1 MRKQIILLAA
11 FLVGIVNVNAQQ
23 LPLISSYLNTSY
35 LFNHAFSG
43 IDGKTEISVLNRRQW
58 TDIQGAPE
66 TQFMAFNG
74 NRDDL
79 KFGYSGYAF
88 NDATDI
94 VSRSGFYGSYAWHVK
109 FTDEN
114 SLSLG
119 LGAGYVNNTIN
130 SSGIRVPDEL
140 DPVLYTQLSSAK
152 FDMNFGF
159 NLQFG
164 DFNIG
169 AAVPNLLAPKVDF
182 GDNFNSPYQYHY
194 MRHYVV
200 NTQYNVQMQKG
211 LMTLSPFVTIRANEV
226 TIPQV
231 DAGLMFNH
239 KEYFYVGAAYRSSY
253 AVTGNA
259 GVHVTANISLGYS
272 YDFSLNTYGF
282 ALGNSH
288 EFMLRYTFGESKKDK
303 RLENEIKKL
312 KDRQRRQSGDLED
325 LLNDR
330 LDEFKDEITEQ
341 QKSLFDAE
349 KEAMKGELTEAA
361 AEAAKDAAANSG
373 SAQSAG
379 ANGRNN
385 VGGVNSTMNGGE
397 INGTSGN
404 NTTGNNYPQTPQG
417 GSNVNSSIK
426 GYDSNQ
432 YAGNVQA
439 GSKGFYVTA
448 GVFGS
453 QNNAVKLQNKLRSQ
467 GVGSDVFQDS
477 NNSMYYVFLLK
488 FNNYEAANQARNS
501 NFNGQYNGKLWIKV
515 M

>member
-1 MRKQIILLAA
+1 MKKFFLLSAVVLGSWTA
-11 FLVGIVNVNAQQ
+11 QAQQ
-23 LPLISSYLNTSY
+23 LPLISNYLNTAY
-35 LFNHAFSG
+35 LFNPAYSG
-43 IDGKTEISVLNRRQW
+43 IEGKTEISVLNRRQW

-88 NDATDI
+88 NDQTDI
-94 VSRSGFYGSYAWHVK
+94 VARSGFYGSYAWHVK
-109 FTDEN
+109 FTDRN

-119 LGAGYVNNTIN
+119 LGAGYVNNNIN
-130 SSGIRVPDEL
+130 VAGIRVPDEL
-140 DPVLYTQLSSAK
+140 DPVLFSALNTGK
-152 FDMNFGF
+152 FDLNFGF

-164 DFNIG
+164 DFSLG
-169 AAVPNLLAPKVDF
+169 AAVPNILAPKVDF
-182 GDNFNSPYQYHY
+182 SDNYLGPMQYHY

-200 NTQYNVQMQKG
+200 NTQYDVNLQKG
-211 LMTLSPFVTIRANEV
+211 LMTLSPFVTVRANEV

-253 AVTGNA
+253 AVT
-259 GVHVTANISLGYS
+259 ANTGIHLTENITMGYA

-312 KDRQRRQSGDLED
+312 KDRQRRSSEELED

-330 LDEFKDEITEQ
+330 LDEFKDEMSAQ
-341 QKSLFDAE
+341 QKEMFDTE
-349 KEAMKGELTEAA
+349 KDAMKGELTEAA
-361 AEAAKDAAANSG
+361 AQAASEAASNNAGSGAGNGGSNNGGMDISVPTDNGSANSVFP
-373 SAQSAG
+373 S
-379 ANGRNN
+379 
-385 VGGVNSTMNGGE
+385 
-397 INGTSGN
+397 
-404 NTTGNNYPQTPQG
+404 TPQG
-417 GSNVNSSIK
+417 GNVNSNIK
-426 GYDSNQ
+426 GYDPNQ
-432 YAGNVQA
+432 YAGNVKA
-439 GSKGFYVTA
+439 GSSGYYVTA

-453 QNNAVKLQNKLRSQ
+453 QNNALKLQAKLKQQ
-467 GVGSDVFQDS
+467 GVGSDIFQDPK
-477 NNSMYYVFLLK
+477 NNMYYVFLLK
-488 FNNYEAANQARNS
+488 FGNYEAAKYAQETG
-501 NFNGQYNGKLWIKV
+501 FNGQYNGKLWIKV

>member
-1 MRKQIILLAA
+1 MKKQLFIFAL
-11 FLVGIVNVNAQQ
+11 LVGSLTANAQQ
-23 LPLISSYLNTSY
+23 LPLISSYLNTAY
-35 LFNHAFSG
+35 LFNPAFSG
-43 IDGKTEISVLNRRQW
+43 IDGKTEISILNRRQW

-74 NRDDL
+74 NQNDL

-88 NDATDI
+88 NDVTDI

-109 FTDEN
+109 FTDQN

-119 LGAGYVNNTIN
+119 LGAGYVNNNIN
-130 SSGIRVPDEL
+130 VAGIRVPDEL
-140 DPVLYTQLSSAK
+140 DPVLYSQLNSSK
-152 FDMNFGF
+152 FDLNFGF

-169 AAVPNLLAPKVDF
+169 AAVPNILAPKVDF

-200 NTQYNVQMQKG
+200 NTAYDVQLQKG
-211 LMTLSPFVTIRANEV
+211 LMTLSPFVTVRANEV

-259 GVHVTANISLGYS
+259 GVHVTENISLGYA

-349 KEAMKGELTEAA
+349 KEAMKGELSEAA
-361 AEAAKDAAANSG
+361 AQAAADAANEAAANGAASG
-373 SAQSAG
+373 G
-379 ANGRNN
+379 MN
-385 VGGVNSTMNGGE
+385 NGGA
-397 INGTSGN
+397 SGN
-404 NTTGNNYPQTPQG
+404 GGFDPNTGAGGNMYPQTPQG
-417 GSNVNSSIK
+417 GGTVNSNIT
-426 GYDSNQ
+426 GYNPNQ
-432 YAGNVQA
+432 YAGNVQP
-439 GSKGFYVTA
+439 GSQGYYVTA

-453 QNNAVKLQNKLRSQ
+453 RNNAVKLQNKLRAQ
-467 GVGSDVFQDS
+467 GVGSDIFQDP
-477 NNSMYYVFLLK
+477 NNNMYYVFLLK
-488 FNNYEAANQARNS
+488 FNNYNAANQARNTG
-501 NFNGQYNGKLWIKV
+501 FNGQYNGKLWIKV

>member
-1 MRKQIILLAA
+1 MRKQFIVLAA

-23 LPLISSYLNTSY
+23 LPLMSSYLNTSY
-35 LFNHAFSG
+35 LFNPAFSG
-43 IDGKTEISVLNRRQW
+43 IEGKTEISVLNRRQW
-58 TDIQGAPE
+58 TNIQGAPE

-119 LGAGYVNNTIN
+119 LGAGYVNNSIN

-140 DPVLYTQLSSAK
+140 DPVLYSQLSSAK
-152 FDMNFGF
+152 FDLNFGF

-211 LMTLSPFVTIRANEV
+211 LMTLSPFVTVRANEV

-253 AVTGNA
+253 AVTSNA
-259 GVHVTANISLGYS
+259 GVHVTENISLGYA

-349 KEAMKGELTEAA
+349 KEAMKGELSEAA
-361 AEAAKDAAANSG
+361 AQAAADAAANTQASG
-373 SAQSAG
+373 V
-379 ANGRNN
+379 NGGNN
-385 VGGVNSTMNGGE
+385 TGVNSAMNGDGLNTD
-397 INGTSGN
+397 IGN
-404 NTTGNNYPQTPQG
+404 NATGNTYPQTPQG
-417 GSNVNSSIK
+417 SGNVNSSIK

-453 QNNAVKLQNKLRSQ
+453 RNNAAKLQNKLRTQ
-467 GVGSDVFQDS
+467 GVGSDIFQDP

-488 FNNYEAANQARNS
+488 FNNYDAANQARTS

>member
-1 MRKQIILLAA
+1 M
-11 FLVGIVNVNAQQ
+11 
-23 LPLISSYLNTSY
+23 
-35 LFNHAFSG
+35 
-43 IDGKTEISVLNRRQW
+43 
-58 TDIQGAPE
+58 
-66 TQFMAFNG
+66 
-74 NRDDL
+74 
-79 KFGYSGYAF
+79 
-88 NDATDI
+88 
-94 VSRSGFYGSYAWHVK
+94 
-109 FTDEN
+109 
-114 SLSLG
+114 
-119 LGAGYVNNTIN
+119 
-130 SSGIRVPDEL
+130 PDEL
-140 DPVLYTQLSSAK
+140 DPVLYSQLNSSK
-152 FDMNFGF
+152 FDLNFGF

-169 AAVPNLLAPKVDF
+169 AAVPNILAPKVDF

-200 NTQYNVQMQKG
+200 NTAYDVQLQKG
-211 LMTLSPFVTIRANEV
+211 LMTLSPFVTVRANEV

-259 GVHVTANISLGYS
+259 GVHVTENISLGYA

-349 KEAMKGELTEAA
+349 KEAMKGELSEAA
-361 AEAAKDAAANSG
+361 AQAAADAANEAAANGAASG
-373 SAQSAG
+373 G
-379 ANGRNN
+379 MNNG
-385 VGGVNSTMNGGE
+385 
-397 INGTSGN
+397 GTSGN
-404 NTTGNNYPQTPQG
+404 GGFDPNTGAGGNMYPQTPQG
-417 GSNVNSSIK
+417 GGTVNSNIT
-426 GYDSNQ
+426 GYNPNQ
-432 YAGNVQA
+432 YAGNVQP
-439 GSKGFYVTA
+439 GSQGYYVTA

-453 QNNAVKLQNKLRSQ
+453 RNNAVKLQNKLRAQ
-467 GVGSDVFQDS
+467 GVGSDIFQDP
-477 NNSMYYVFLLK
+477 NNNMYYVFLLK
-488 FNNYEAANQARNS
+488 FNNYNAANQARNTG
-501 NFNGQYNGKLWIKV
+501 FNGQYNGKLWIKV

>member
-1 MRKQIILLAA
+1 MKKLFVLSAVVLGSLTAQ
-11 FLVGIVNVNAQQ
+11 AQQ
-23 LPLISSYLNTSY
+23 LPLISNYLNTAY
-35 LFNHAFSG
+35 LFNPAYSG
-43 IDGKTEISVLNRRQW
+43 IEGKTEISVLNRRQW

-88 NDATDI
+88 NDQTDI
-94 VSRSGFYGSYAWHVK
+94 VARSGFYGSYAWHVK
-109 FTDEN
+109 FTDRN

-119 LGAGYVNNTIN
+119 LGAGYVNNNIN
-130 SSGIRVPDEL
+130 VAGIRVPDEL
-140 DPVLYTQLSSAK
+140 DPVLFSALNTGK
-152 FDMNFGF
+152 FDINFGF

-164 DFNIG
+164 DFSLG
-169 AAVPNLLAPKVDF
+169 AAVPNILAPKVDF
-182 GDNFNSPYQYHY
+182 SDNYLGPMQYHY

-200 NTQYNVQMQKG
+200 NTQYDVNLQKG
-211 LMTLSPFVTIRANEV
+211 LMTLSPFVTVRANEV

-253 AVTGNA
+253 AVT
-259 GVHVTANISLGYS
+259 ANTGLHLTENITLGYA

-303 RLENEIKKL
+303 RLENELKKL
-312 KDRQRRQSGDLED
+312 KDRQRRSSEELED

-330 LDEFKDEITEQ
+330 LDEFKDEMSAQ
-341 QKSLFDAE
+341 QKEMFDVE
-349 KEAMKGELTEAA
+349 KDAMKNELSEAA
-361 AEAAKDAAANSG
+361 S
-373 SAQSAG
+373 Q
-379 ANGRNN
+379 
-385 VGGVNSTMNGGE
+385 
-397 INGTSGN
+397 SGN
-404 NTTGNNYPQTPQG
+404 NQNTGNENWSNNSGANNDGSNNNGASNSNYPSTPSSG
-417 GSNVNSSIK
+417 NVNSNIR
-426 GYDSNQ
+426 GYDPNQ

-439 GSKGFYVTA
+439 GSSGYYVTA

-453 QNNAVKLQNKLRSQ
+453 QNNALKLQAKLSQQ
-467 GVGSDVFQDS
+467 GVGSDIFQDPA
-477 NNSMYYVFLLK
+477 NSMYYVFLLK
-488 FNNYEAANQARNS
+488 FVNYESAKYARDTG
-501 NFNGQYNGKLWIKV
+501 FNGQYNGKLWIKV

>member
-1 MRKQIILLAA
+1 MKKFVILSTIILGSWT
-11 FLVGIVNVNAQQ
+11 VKAQQ
-23 LPLISSYLNTSY
+23 LPLISNYLNTAY
-35 LFNHAFSG
+35 LFNPAYSG
-43 IDGKTEISVLNRRQW
+43 IEGKTEISILNRRQW

-88 NDATDI
+88 NDQTDI
-94 VSRSGFYGSYAWHVK
+94 VARSGFYGSYAWHVK
-109 FTDEN
+109 FTESN
-114 SLSLG
+114 SFSLG
-119 LGAGYVNNTIN
+119 MGAGYVNNNIN
-130 SSGIRVPDEL
+130 VGGIRVPDEM
-140 DPVLYTQLSSAK
+140 DPVLYSSLNSAK
-152 FDMNFGF
+152 FDLNFGF

-164 DFNIG
+164 DFSLG

-182 GDNFNSPYQYHY
+182 SDNYLGPFQYHY

-200 NTQYNVQMQKG
+200 NTQYDVNLQKG
-211 LMTLSPFVTIRANEV
+211 LMTLSPFVTVRANSI
-226 TIPQV
+226 TMLQV

-253 AVTGNA
+253 AVTANT
-259 GVHVTANISLGYS
+259 GVHLTENITMGYA

-303 RLENEIKKL
+303 RLENELKKL
-312 KDRQRRQSGDLED
+312 KDRQRRSTEELED

-330 LDEFKDEITEQ
+330 LDEFKDEISAQ
-341 QKSLFDAE
+341 QKEMFDAE
-349 KEAMKGELTEAA
+349 KDAMKDELANAVNQAGGESSQ
-361 AEAAKDAAANSG
+361 D
-373 SAQSAG
+373 
-379 ANGRNN
+379 NGN
-385 VGGVNSTMNGGE
+385 NGGNSMN
-397 INGTSGN
+397 NGNSNTSSFPSTPAGGN
-404 NTTGNNYPQTPQG
+404 NNGNGNIQG
-417 GSNVNSSIK
+417 YNP
-426 GYDSNQ
+426 NQ

-439 GSKGFYVTA
+439 GSSGYYVTA

-453 QNNAVKLQNKLRSQ
+453 QNNAQKLKAKLSRQ
-467 GVGSDVFQDS
+467 GISSDIFQDP

-488 FNNYEAANQARNS
+488 FGNYQSAKNAQES
-501 NFNGQYNGKLWIKV
+501 GLNGQYNGKLWIKV

>member
-1 MRKQIILLAA
+1 MRKQLLIFAL
-11 FLVGIVNVNAQQ
+11 LVGSLTASAQQ
-23 LPLISSYLNTSY
+23 LPLISSYLNTAY
-35 LFNHAFSG
+35 LFNPAFSG
-43 IDGKTEISVLNRRQW
+43 IEGKTEISILNRRQW

-74 NRDDL
+74 NQNDL

-88 NDATDI
+88 SDNTDI

-109 FTDEN
+109 FTDKN

-119 LGAGYVNNTIN
+119 LGAGYVNNNIN
-130 SSGIRVPDEL
+130 VAGIRVPDEL
-140 DPVLYTQLSSAK
+140 DPVLYSQLNSSK
-152 FDMNFGF
+152 FDLNFGF

-169 AAVPNLLAPKVDF
+169 AAVPNILAPKVDF

-194 MRHYVV
+194 MRHYVI
-200 NTQYNVQMQKG
+200 NTAYDVQLQKG
-211 LMTLSPFVTIRANEV
+211 LMTLSPFITVRANEV

-259 GVHVTANISLGYS
+259 GVHVTENISLGYA

-312 KDRQRRQSGDLED
+312 KDRQRRQSTDLED

-330 LDEFKDEITEQ
+330 LDEFNDEVASKQNELFEQ
-341 QKSLFDAE
+341 EKAE
-349 KEAMKGELTEAA
+349 LQHQLDEAKA
-361 AEAAKDAAANSG
+361 
-373 SAQSAG
+373 
-379 ANGRNN
+379 
-385 VGGVNSTMNGGE
+385 E
-397 INGTSGN
+397 INSR
-404 NTTGNNYPQTPQG
+404 
-417 GSNVNSSIK
+417 IK
-426 GYDSNQ
+426 GYDSEQ
-432 YAGNVQA
+432 YAGQVKP
-439 GSKGFYVTA
+439 GSPGFYVTA
-448 GVFGS
+448 GVYGEEA
-453 QNNAVKLQNKLRSQ
+453 NAHKLENKLK
-467 GVGSDVFQDS
+467 SDGIAVDIFQDKI
-477 NNSMYYVFLLK
+477 NNMFYVFIMK
-488 FNNYEAANQARNS
+488 FPDYDSAHDAQVS
-501 NFNGQYNGKLWIKV
+501 KFKGQYNGSLWIKV
-515 M
+515 VK

>member
-1 MRKQIILLAA
+1 MKKLFVLSAVVLGSLTAQ
-11 FLVGIVNVNAQQ
+11 AQQ
-23 LPLISSYLNTSY
+23 LPLISNYLNTAY
-35 LFNHAFSG
+35 LFNPAYSG
-43 IDGKTEISVLNRRQW
+43 IEGKTEISVLNRRQW

-88 NDATDI
+88 NDQTDI
-94 VSRSGFYGSYAWHVK
+94 VARSGFYGSYAWHVK
-109 FTDEN
+109 FTDRN

-119 LGAGYVNNTIN
+119 LGAGYVNNNIN
-130 SSGIRVPDEL
+130 VAGIRVPDEL
-140 DPVLYTQLSSAK
+140 DPVLFSALNTGK
-152 FDMNFGF
+152 FDINFGF

-164 DFNIG
+164 DFSLG
-169 AAVPNLLAPKVDF
+169 AAVPNILAPKVDF
-182 GDNFNSPYQYHY
+182 SDNYLGPMQYHY

-200 NTQYNVQMQKG
+200 NTQYDVNLQKG
-211 LMTLSPFVTIRANEV
+211 LMTLSPFVTVRANEV

-253 AVTGNA
+253 AVT
-259 GVHVTANISLGYS
+259 ANTGLHLTENITLGYA

-303 RLENEIKKL
+303 RLENELKKL
-312 KDRQRRQSGDLED
+312 KDRQRRSSEELED

-330 LDEFKDEITEQ
+330 LDEFKDEMSAQ
-341 QKSLFDAE
+341 QKEMFDAE
-349 KEAMKGELTEAA
+349 KNAMKNELSEAA
-361 AEAAKDAAANSG
+361 SQSGNNSGAGNENWSNNSG
-373 SAQSAG
+373 S
-379 ANGRNN
+379 
-385 VGGVNSTMNGGE
+385 
-397 INGTSGN
+397 GN
-404 NTTGNNYPQTPQG
+404 NGSNNNGASNSDYPSTPPG
-417 GSNVNSSIK
+417 GNVNSNIR
-426 GYDSNQ
+426 GYDPNQ

-439 GSKGFYVTA
+439 GSSGYYVTA

-453 QNNAVKLQNKLRSQ
+453 QNNALKLQAKLRQQ
-467 GVGSDVFQDS
+467 GVGSDIFQDPA
-477 NNSMYYVFLLK
+477 NSMYYVFLLK
-488 FNNYEAANQARNS
+488 FVNYESAKYARDTG
-501 NFNGQYNGKLWIKV
+501 FNGQYNGKLWIKV